1 MGAINANVKGLAH
14 ARSQYQDYLGSH
26 TTGARMQETYL
37 TASHSQ
43 RPGLRLSGNH
53 DVDIRVKGKGSIRT
67 LIRLANTRAL
77 SEEDEAT

>member
-1 MGAINANVKGLAH
+1 MNANVRGLAH
-14 ARSQYQDYLGSH
+14 ARSQYQDYLGSN
-26 TTGARMQETYL
+26 TTGARVL

-53 DVDIRVKGKGSIRT
+53 DVMIKGKGSIRT